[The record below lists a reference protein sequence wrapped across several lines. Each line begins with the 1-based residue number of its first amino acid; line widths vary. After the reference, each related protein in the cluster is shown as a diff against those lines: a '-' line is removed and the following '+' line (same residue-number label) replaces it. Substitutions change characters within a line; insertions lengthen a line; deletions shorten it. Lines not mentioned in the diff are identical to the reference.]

1 MQKEGVNKKGSYFL
15 QAAIG
20 LISTAS
26 LLYFF
31 NQNEAEVDKG
41 HRDYDAEIDVEGDVI
56 LIGVYFLDNEE
67 VFDAVFDHDKFQET

>member
-1 MQKEGVNKKGSYFL
+1 M
-15 QAAIG
+15 
-20 LISTAS
+20 
-26 LLYFF
+26 YFF